1 MSYRALAE
9 LGGIA
14 KYIFALCVFKHRAF
28 DRGHSNIIAVYLAA
42 VVYGVAAYKG
52 AVDADAVK
60 EVEGLVSD
68 DGTGRAADYSAADMN
83 VKRCGAFPKR
93 FCAACCRRSRPESGL
108 PTSLRHRCG

>member
-14 KYIFALCVFKHRAF
+14 EYIFALCVFKHRAF
-28 DRGHSNIIAVYLAA
+28 DRGHSNIIAVYLVA

-83 VKRCGAFPKR
+83 VK
-93 FCAACCRRSRPESGL
+93 
-108 PTSLRHRCG
+108 